1 MERFARIIV
10 GYHGC
15 SEAFARKLLLGE
27 QAIADWKPSENQ
39 WDWLG
44 KGIYFWEHSPE
55 RAMRWAQEA
64 LRGRRGEPAVIGAIV
79 QLGQCFDLMN
89 EGLAAI
95 LEESFKELSKDFE
108 AEGLELPTNNKA
120 GGKRRELDCLAIN
133 DCLQR
138 LGKAGRQFDSV
149 RGAFLEGPPVFP
161 GTTISKET
169 HIQVAVRNS
178 ACVLGVSRPNLIP

>member
-1 MERFARIIV
+1 MDRFARIIV

-15 SEAFARKLLLGE
+15 SKEFAGNLVLGR
-27 QAIADWKPSENQ
+27 QPIADWKPSDNK

-44 KGIYFWEHSPE
+44 RGIYFWEHSPE
-55 RAMRWAQEA
+55 RALRRAQERY
-64 LRGRRGEPAVIGAIV
+64 RGRRTEPAVIGAIV
-79 QLGQCFDLMN
+79 QLGQCFDLTN

-95 LEESFKELSKDFE
+95 IEESFKELVKAFE

-133 DCLQR
+133 DCLER
-138 LGKAGRQFDSV
+138 LVKAGRRFDSV

-161 GTTISKET
+161 GTTILKET
-169 HIQVAVRNS
+169 HIQVAVRNP
-178 ACVLGVSRPNLIP
+178 ACILGVFQPNLTS